1 MINLK
6 KIILKTKHTIL
17 IICFLFPIITFS
29 QNTYQIAILKYNGGG
44 DWYANPSAL
53 PNLIRFVNKNIGT
66 NIKESPE
73 IVNVGS
79 AELFNYPFIHM
90 TGHGNVNFNT
100 QEAKNLRKYLIG
112 GGFLHVDDNYGLD
125 IYFRDEIKK
134 VFPESELK
142 EISSQH
148 NIFNQTF
155 KFPNGLPKI
164 HIHNAKKS
172 QAFGIFHNKRL
183 VCLYTYE
190 SDLSDGWE
198 DQEVHNDSY
207 ETRQK
212 ALKMGSNILEY
223 IFKGGN

>member
-6 KIILKTKHTIL
+6 KIILKRKYAIL

-53 PNLIRFVNKNIGT
+53 PNLISFANKNIGT

-125 IYFRDEIKK
+125 LYFRDEIKK
-134 VFPESELK
+134 VFPESELQ

-155 KFPNGLPKI
+155 KFPNGLPKS
-164 HIHNAKKS
+164 HIHNAKNS
-172 QAFGIFHNKRL
+172 QAFGIFHNERL

-223 IFKGGN
+223 IFTGKN